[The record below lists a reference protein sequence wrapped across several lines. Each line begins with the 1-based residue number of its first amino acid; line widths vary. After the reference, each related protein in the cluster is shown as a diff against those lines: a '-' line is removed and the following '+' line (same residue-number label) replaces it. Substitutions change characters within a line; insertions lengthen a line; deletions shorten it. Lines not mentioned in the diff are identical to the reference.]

1 MYVCKMKI
9 KKVLNRKDKNTGKE
23 FFRFDVTLD
32 PELIK
37 ELGWKKGTEV
47 NGRISGDKLVI
58 EKK

>member
-1 MYVCKMKI
+1 MKI